1 MGENREQATLTRL
14 HKSYSDMEDT
24 QQKFYDALSGE
35 ALDKLTDAM
44 DYLDTATR
52 LYREAIR
59 DVAHTVGE

>member
-1 MGENREQATLTRL
+1 MGDNREQATLARL

-35 ALDKLTDAM
+35 ELDKLTDAM
-44 DYLDTATR
+44 DHLDTATR

-59 DVAHTVGE
+59 DLRPGGV